1 MKKLFSTL
9 LVFERVTVVLCG
21 LTIAALIN
29 ITVFLRYFLETDL
42 YGIEELEL
50 VLAFWLYFI
59 GTAYASA
66 TRKQVTV
73 NFLDVMIKS
82 LTIKKALKVTSTFV
96 TLAVCAFYAWWSFDM
111 IGFALD
117 NSPKSSVWKIPTI
130 INYAAVVI
138 GFLLMTI
145 YSVRDLVEAI
155 RGQDG
160 TIITTKTGAAT

>member
-1 MKKLFSTL
+1 MKKIFSAL
-9 LVFERVTVVLCG
+9 LIFERATVVLCG

-82 LTIKKALKVTSTFV
+82 LTIKKALKITSAFITM
-96 TLAVCAFYAWWSFDM
+96 AVCTFYAWWSFDM
-111 IGFALD
+111 IGFALE
-117 NSPKSSVWKIPTI
+117 NSPKSSVWKIPTL
-130 INYAAVVI
+130 INYAAVVV
-138 GFLLMTI
+138 GFLLMTL
-145 YSVRDLVEAI
+145 YCVRDLVEAI
-155 RGQDG
+155 QGRVV
-160 TIITTKTGAAT
+160 TLITTKTGA